1 MIGNHISENES
12 QLNTEVL
19 ALRVALKAAQDRIET
34 YTTEKMR
41 FIDSIEKLNCSGDA
55 KECLAKA
62 LVQKEE
68 VITQLEHESKQLN
81 QEIEDQ

>member
-1 MIGNHISENES
+1 M
-12 QLNTEVL
+12 L

-55 KECLAKA
+55 KECLGKA

-68 VITQLEHESKQLN
+68 VITQLEHKHKELSE
-81 QEIEDQ
+81 EIEDQ